1 MEIQD
6 LPHLIAAF
14 NAVSVVFLAFGYYF
28 IKSGQRERHRLAM
41 IMALAASGAF
51 LVVYLI
57 YKANSG
63 FAKFG
68 GEGFIRPVYF
78 TILIIHVIGAIA
90 ITFMVPVTVF
100 RALKARFDQHKRIAR
115 ITWPVWMFVGIS
127 GVVVYVM
134 AVHLYPYAP
143 A

>member
-6 LPHLIAAF
+6 LPHLIAF
-14 NAVSVVFLAFGYYF
+14 LNGLSVVALTIGYVF
-28 IKSGQRERHRLAM
+28 IKSGNREKHRMAM
-41 IMALAASGAF
+41 IGALIASAAF
-51 LVVYLI
+51 LVVYVI

-68 GEGFIRPVYF
+68 GEGIIRPIYF

-90 ITFMVPVTVF
+90 ITFMVPVTVI
-100 RALKARFDQHKRIAR
+100 RALRERFDAHKRIAR
-115 ITWPVWMFVGIS
+115 FTWPIWMFVGIS

-134 AVHLYPYAP
+134 AVHLFPYQAV
-143 A
+143 